1 MDIDLTNEIKIITQ
15 DLLVR
20 STTVTMDKG
29 MQDIVTNQ
37 DFEMERAIKAYL
49 RMRYPDDA
57 FIGEE
62 ENQSNLTNGRTW
74 VCDPIDGTLN
84 YTNGHPFYG
93 VQLALL
99 ENKVPLLSLIYLPQL
114 NELYYAQRGSQASL
128 NGERLSTDACLTL
141 SKSVVTFGDFSKSNP
156 SSRQFQL
163 NAMGL
168 LMDSAMRIRIQ
179 GASSV
184 DFAFVS
190 SSKTGCHILFSKN
203 LWELAPGLMLAEASG
218 CKTYKIEGI
227 KHGFEGQ
234 GLIIAANQT
243 LLDEVIAIL
252 NV

>member
-1 MDIDLTNEIKIITQ
+1 MDIDLAKDIKKITQ

-20 STTVTMDKG
+20 STTVVMDKG
-29 MQDIVTNQ
+29 VQDIVTNQ

-49 RMRYPDDA
+49 RMHYPQDT

-62 ENQSNLTNGRTW
+62 ENQWHLTNERTW

-99 ENKVPLLSLIYLPQL
+99 ENKEPLLSLIYLPQL
-114 NELYYAQRGSQASL
+114 DELYYAERGKQASL
-128 NGERLSTDACLTL
+128 NGEHLTTDARLTL
-141 SKSVVTFGDFSKSNP
+141 SKAVVTFGDFSKSNP

-163 NAMGL
+163 NALGL

-203 LWELAPGLMLAEASG
+203 LWELAPGILLAETSG
-218 CKTYKIEGI
+218 CKTYKIEGTN
-227 KHGFEGQ
+227 HGFEGQ
-234 GLIIAANQT
+234 GLMIAANQT
-243 LLDEVIAIL
+243 LLEEVVAIL
-252 NV
+252 KV